1 MTDINSYVEYFRTLA
16 TEHKEINDFYM
27 MDINEPLAVLRSNIK
42 YPSLILTSLSGNFEA
57 SNLDNI
63 LDSINAG
70 FLIVGHLDQIDD
82 FSGELLVR
90 GRMKQI
96 GTDIIA
102 RMLHDHMKCELL
114 ALKAIPGF
122 NINSVS
128 YEMLGPVFDNDFG
141 VMFSYKFLGICG
153 LEFISSKWAFSG
165 NSVSDDVPQL

>member
-1 MTDINSYVEYFRTLA
+1 MTDINSYVEYFRTIS

-27 MDINEPLAVLRSNIK
+27 MDINEPLAALRSNIK
-42 YPSLILTSLSGNFEA
+42 YPALILTSLSGNFEA

-70 FLIVGHLDQIDD
+70 FMIIGHLDQIDD
-82 FSGELLVR
+82 FSGELLVL

-96 GTDIIA
+96 GTDIIS
-102 RMLHDHMKCELL
+102 RMLHDYMKCELL
-114 ALKAIPGF
+114 TMKAIPGF

-141 VMFSYKFLGICG
+141 MMVSFKLLDCIG
-153 LEFISSKWAFSG
+153 LEFDSSNWNMF
-165 NSVSDDVPQL
+165 L

>member
-1 MTDINSYVEYFRTLA
+1 MTDISSYVEYFRTLA
-16 TEHKEINDFYM
+16 REHKEINDFYM
-27 MDINEPLAVLRSNIK
+27 MDLNEPLAALRSNIK
-42 YPSLILTSLSGNFEA
+42 YPALILTSLSGNFED

-70 FLIVGHLDQIDD
+70 FLIVGHLDQVDD
-82 FSGELLVR
+82 FSGELLLL

-114 ALKAIPGF
+114 TMKAIPGF

-141 VMFSYKFLGICG
+141 VLFSFKILDILD
-153 LEFISSKWAFSG
+153 LEYCPTTWLSA
-165 NSVSDDVPQL
+165 

>member
-16 TEHKEINDFYM
+16 REHKEINDFYM
-27 MDINEPLAVLRSNIK
+27 MDINEPLAALRSNIK
-42 YPSLILTSLSGNFEA
+42 YPALILTSLSGNFEA

-70 FLIVGHLDQIDD
+70 FLIIGHLDQIDD
-82 FSGELLVR
+82 FSGELLVL

-114 ALKAIPGF
+114 TLKAIPGF

-141 VMFSYKFLGICG
+141 MLVFFKIEDSMDLNFYPLTW
-153 LEFISSKWAFSG
+153 EE
-165 NSVSDDVPQL
+165 

>member
-27 MDINEPLAVLRSNIK
+27 MDINEPLDALRSNIK
-42 YPSLILTSLSGNFEA
+42 YPALILTSLSGNFEA

-63 LDSINAG
+63 LDLINGG
-70 FLIVGHLDQIDD
+70 FLIIGHLDQIDD
-82 FSGELLVR
+82 FSGEMHLVSK
-90 GRMKQI
+90 MKQI

-102 RMLHDHMKCELL
+102 RMLHDHHKCELL

-128 YEMLGPVFDNDFG
+128 YEMLGPVFDNDYG
-141 VMFSYKFLGICG
+141 LMFSFKLEDCLD
-153 LEFISSKWAFSG
+153 LEFDPEKW
-165 NSVSDDVPQL
+165 D